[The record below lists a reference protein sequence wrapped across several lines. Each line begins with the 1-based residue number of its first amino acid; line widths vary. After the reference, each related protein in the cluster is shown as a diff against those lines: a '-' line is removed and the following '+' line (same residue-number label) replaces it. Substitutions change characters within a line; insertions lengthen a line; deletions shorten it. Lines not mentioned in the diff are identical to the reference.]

1 MSDKKKIGALWKKIT
16 KQGKTILTGTVEI
29 DGRKTP
35 IAVFLNSYKDEQ
47 KAGAPDFVIYL
58 DEYNKPAAQPQTK
71 PAAAFPGEEPVDE
84 REAGDDEIPF

>member
-1 MSDKKKIGALWKKIT
+1 MSEKKKIGALWKKVT

-47 KAGAPDFVIYL
+47 KAGAPDFVVYL
-58 DEYNKPAAQPQTK
+58 DEYNKPAAQPK
-71 PAAAFPGEEPVDE
+71 PEAAENFPGEVDN
-84 REAGDDEIPF
+84 EAEAKADETIPF